1 MTIHHEYSLR
11 VSLTDW
17 NDVTMDVDYEHFRVT
32 DETDGYRLYV
42 AGHRQRASSAGDSLL
57 KHNGCRFST
66 FDVDH
71 DQVG

>member
-1 MTIHHEYSLR
+1 
-11 VSLTDW
+11 
-17 NDVTMDVDYEHFRVT
+17 MDVDYEHFRVT

-42 AGHRQRASSAGDSLL
+42 AGHRQRASSAGAGDSLL